1 MVEDLGVE
9 VEEMEEEAAAMEV
22 VSRILVGAATIGDG
36 RGGDDVRRHW
46 SVSEECVCLMSLEKA
61 PGSSLNF

>member
-1 MVEDLGVE
+1 MINSGDVLRAVVEDLGVE

-36 RGGDDVRRHW
+36 RGGDDVRRH
-46 SVSEECVCLMSLEKA
+46 
-61 PGSSLNF
+61 